1 MSKPVCV
8 ITGDI
13 HFTPSMLE
21 LASASVMKA
30 KHHAIELGV
39 PLVLNGDVLDGK
51 AIIRAECSNRLIE
64 IIDDPRLHIY
74 VNTGNHD
81 LINEKSKE
89 SSLNFLW
96 PFATVIREPEYIK
109 CLESWV
115 VPYFSDPTEL
125 STWLLSVP
133 KKGDRLIMHQGVQT
147 AFLGHYV
154 QDKTSLP
161 PEAFQDFRVIA
172 SHYHRAQDIKCSR
185 PRIDAVGL
193 FSYVGSPYT
202 TSFAEAN
209 DGSKGFQVLYDNGSL
224 ELIPTNLRKHV
235 IFEVE
240 YSKEYMQSDFN
251 VSPGDIVWLK
261 IRGLHSELD
270 SLKAHDFRDMFSE
283 ASSFKLDKIYTDSV
297 KIEKSLDKLTEAD
310 ILDTMIE
317 GTSES
322 VDQKDALKKLW
333 REIL

>member
-13 HFTPSMLE
+13 HFTPSTLE

-30 KHHAIELGV
+30 KHRAIELGV

-64 IIDDPRLHIY
+64 ILDDPRLQIY

-96 PFATVIREPEYIK
+96 PFATVIKEPEYVK
-109 CLESWV
+109 CLESWI
-115 VPYFSDPTEL
+115 VPYFSDPAEL
-125 STWLLSVP
+125 SVWLLYVP
-133 KKGDRLIMHQGVQT
+133 KKGARLIIHQGVQT

-154 QDKTSLP
+154 QDKTSLLP
-161 PEAFQDFRVIA
+161 KAFKDFRVIA
-172 SHYHRAQDIKCSR
+172 SHYHRAQFINTGPMKEG
-185 PRIDAVGL
+185 AVGL

-209 DGSKGFQVLYDNGSL
+209 DGPKGFQVLYDNGFL

-235 IFEVE
+235 IFEVD
-240 YSKEYMQSDFN
+240 YSKAYAQSDFN
-251 VSPGDIVWLK
+251 VSPGDIVRLK
-261 IRGLHSELD
+261 IKGLHSELD
-270 SLKAHDFRDMFSE
+270 SLKAHDLRDMFSE
-283 ASSFKLDKIYTDSV
+283 ASSFKLEKIYTDSV
-297 KIEKSLDKLTEAD
+297 KIEKCLDKLTEAE

-322 VDQKDALKKLW
+322 ADQKEALKKLW